1 MEVTLILGD
10 FAETDPSSGKV
21 HILGAGWS
29 VTGPAPSP
37 QAIVAFLRVSP
48 DRVHSPIAFTARLL
62 DKTRQ
67 VVETPGVG
75 GMQRLE
81 ISGQVE
87 IQVPDAWDAVSDLPA
102 SFAINIGALPLKPG
116 SAYSWTVEID
126 GKEEAHADF
135 IVRAS

>member
-1 MEVTLILGD
+1 MEVTLVLGD

-37 QAIVAFLRVSP
+37 QAIVAFLRVPP
-48 DRVHSPIAFTARLL
+48 DHVHSPIAFTARLL
-62 DKTRQ
+62 DRARQ

-81 ISGQVE
+81 ISGQIE
-87 IQVPDAWDAVSDLPA
+87 MEVPDAWDTVSDLSA
-102 SFAINIGALPLKPG
+102 SFAINVGALPLKPG